1 MMRILIVLEGER
13 TEPDFFQSILQ
24 KFELHAELCVIG
36 TDLYMLYHKC
46 EEYSFDWDIKD
57 VLKELIRDVETK
69 KKLDQKFAYTYLVFD
84 ADLHHKAPKQRG
96 LSVPKKELLAD
107 NFPKLIEMAKH
118 FTDETDPSIG
128 RLYINYPM
136 MESFRYCNTFDDDQ
150 YLSATIPIAMFGKF
164 KSLDSQMKLS
174 GIAVTEYKKE
184 DFVKLMQMNIERL
197 KNLSKDCPG
206 TLSYQT
212 YQNISAAQ
220 EIATKQ
226 YDMVL
231 DKQELWV
238 LNTCLFLI
246 LNYFGNRNGFYDS
259 IISW

>member
-1 MMRILIVLEGER
+1 M
-13 TEPDFFQSILQ
+13 
-24 KFELHAELCVIG
+24 
-36 TDLYMLYHKC
+36 
-46 EEYSFDWDIKD
+46 
-57 VLKELIRDVETK
+57 
-69 KKLDQKFAYTYLVFD
+69 VFD
-84 ADLHHKAPKQRG
+84 ADLHHKAPEQRG
-96 LSVPKKELLAD
+96 LSVPTKELLAD
-107 NFPKLIEMAKH
+107 NFPKLIEMAEH

-136 MESFRYCNTFDDDQ
+136 MESFRYCKTFDDDQ
-150 YLSATIPIAMFGKF
+150 YLSATIQVDMLGKF
-164 KSLDSQMKLS
+164 KSLASQMKLS

-212 YQNISAAQ
+212 YQNISVAQ

-246 LNYFGNRNGFYDS
+246 LDYFGNRNGFYDS
-259 IISW
+259 IIS